1 MMDENDGP
9 EYSQGSSTNSAMQA
23 SSKFA
28 KAFTEEQSGDGDV
41 PNQAYVNRGWPPE
54 SNQAES
60 EGTTATCEGKEDT
73 QHAEVSE
80 DFRNATGDNK
90 QTLEETSGIINDK
103 DNDILRKS
111 KHETR
116 IGYNADIKTVMSQ
129 TQLHDSVVENDG
141 SSAAHTYTDTFKERK
156 EILECLRFGEMPT
169 DETDNTTQPSSQDT
183 SCFGQTTNDETDLTS
198 EQMNGLSLRLNKET
212 LYSDEDDVSFK
223 QDSVEDIKTAINE
236 AFETTENNERAVS
249 TISENDQH
257 DTDDETP
264 TESTNKS
271 NSSRHSEFDKTNE
284 CESDCPSQD
293 GSKYDKPVAQTPS
306 EFGKNGPYQTDT
318 NEQNIEMV
326 LDEHRRIMMDE
337 SDRPEYSQAVSTN
350 SDWPA
355 GSKTSN
361 AFSEEQC
368 GDGEVPYQATINRAK
383 PPEIMQAES
392 EGTTA
397 ACVGIE
403 DTQQADVSEEFR
415 DATAENKQTLE
426 EKSGTFN
433 AFSGEQSEDGDV
445 PNQAYVNRGRL
456 PGSMQAELEGTTATC
471 EGIDDTQQA
480 DVSEELRIA
489 TDENKQTL
497 EETSEIF
504 NAISE
509 DQSGDGE
516 VPNQAYVNKRK
527 LPESMQAESKG
538 TNATCEGIDDTQ
550 HAEVSEDF
558 RNATGENKHTLEET
572 SGNKDKDADM
582 LNNSAHDTCIEYKTD
597 DKLVMSPTKSY
608 GSVVENDVSSSG
620 HKYTDNFEEKI
631 ERLECQRFVKRTKD
645 ETDFTSESSSQ
656 DTKYFG
662 QTANDGTDLTG
673 EQVNAHSLRL
683 NQDTPYS
690 DDDDV
695 SFKQDIVED
704 IQTAIIEAFE
714 TAENNEGV
722 LSPLSENDQ
731 HDADDESLTE
741 STNKSTSS
749 RHSEFDKT
757 NECESDCPSQD
768 GSKYDKPVAQT
779 PSEFGTNGPY
789 QTDTNEQNI
798 EMVLD
803 EHRRIMMD
811 ESDRPEY
818 SQAVSTNSDW
828 PAGSKTSNAFSEEQC
843 RDGEV
848 PYQATINRAKPPE
861 IMQAESEG
869 TTAAC
874 VGIEDTQQ
882 ADVSEEFRDA
892 TDENKQTLEETSE
905 IFNAISEDQSGDGDV
920 PNQAYVNRRKLP
932 ESMQA
937 ESKGTNATCEG
948 IDNTQHAEV
957 SEDFR
962 NATGE
967 NKHTLEE
974 TSGNKDKDADMLNNS
989 AHDTCIEYKTDDK
1002 LVMSPTKSYGSVVEN
1017 DGSSSAHTYTDYFEE
1032 KIESLECQRFGKR
1045 TKDET
1050 DFTSEPSSQDTKY
1063 FGQTANDGTDL
1074 TGEQVNAHSLRLNQ
1088 DTPYS
1093 DDDDVS
1099 FKQDIVEDIQ
1109 TAKRKKESLECQRF
1123 GESPTDETDYTTQPS
1138 SQDTKCSGQTTLS
1151 LNFNQDTPYSDD
1163 DDVSFKEDSVEYILA
1178 AINEEFETAENNERA
1193 VSTISENDQHDTDE
1207 KSPTESTN
1215 KSTSPRHLEF
1225 DKTNECESDCPSP
1238 DGSKHDLPITQTPTE
1253 VDKNSPNETDKT
1265 EMDVEKS
1272 FDEHRKIMM
1281 DESDGPEYSQASS
1294 TNSDWPAGS
1303 KTSNA
1308 FSKEQCGDGEVH
1320 NQAYVNGGEL
1330 PESMQAESE
1339 VTTATCE
1346 GIEDTQHADVS
1357 EDFRDA
1363 TGENNQTMEE
1373 TSGNIN
1379 DKDNDILRKSKH
1391 ETRIGYKAD
1400 ITTVMSQTQLHD
1412 SFVENDG
1419 SSTAHTYTDT
1429 FKERKESLE
1438 CQRFGESP
1446 TDETDYTTQP
1456 SSQDT
1461 KCSGQTTLSL
1471 NFNQDTPYSDDDDV
1485 SFKEDSV
1492 EYILAAINEAF
1503 ETAENNERAVS
1514 TISENDQHDT
1524 DEKSPT
1530 ESTNKSTSPRHL
1542 EFDKTNECESDC
1554 PSPDGSKH
1562 DLPITQ
1568 TPTEVDK
1575 NSPNETDKTE
1585 MDVEKSFDEHRKIM
1599 MDESDG
1605 PEYSQASSTNSDW
1618 PAGSKTSNAFS
1629 KEQCGDG
1636 EVHNQAY
1643 VNGGELPESMQAEL
1657 EVTTATCEGIEDT
1670 QHADVSEDFRDA
1682 TGENNQTMEET
1693 SGNINDKDN
1702 DILRKSKHE
1711 TRIGYKADI
1720 TTVMSQTQL
1729 HDSFVENDGSS
1740 TAHKYTDTFKERK
1753 ESLECQRFGE
1763 SPTDETDYTTQ
1774 PSSQDTKCSGQT
1786 TISLNFNQDTPY
1798 SDDDDVSFKEDSVE
1812 DIQTTI
1818 NEAFETAE
1826 NSERAVSTISAN
1838 DQHDTDEKSP
1848 TESTN
1853 KSTSPRH
1860 LEFDKTN
1867 ECESDCP
1874 SPDGS
1879 KHDLPIAQTPTEV
1892 DKNSPNET
1900 DKTEM
1905 DVEKSFDEHRKI
1917 MMDESDGPEYSQAS
1931 STNSDW
1937 PAGSKTSNAFSKE
1950 QCGDGEVHNQAY
1962 VNGGELPESMQ
1973 AESEVTT
1980 ATCEGIEDTQH
1991 ADVSE
1996 DFRDATGENNQTMEE
2011 TSGNINDKDGDI
2023 LRKSKHETR
2032 IGYKADITT
2041 VMSQTQLHDSFVEN
2055 DGSSTAHTYT
2065 DTFKERKESLECQR
2079 FGESPTDETDYTT
2092 QPSSQDTKC
2101 SGQTTIS
2108 LNFNQDT
2115 PYSDDD
2121 DVSFKEDS
2129 VEDIQTAINEAFE
2142 TAENSE
2148 RAVSTISA
2156 NDQHD
2161 TDEKSPTESTNKST
2175 SPRHLEFDKTNECE
2189 SDCPSPD
2196 GSKHDLPI
2204 AQTPTEVDKNSPN
2217 ETDKTEMDVE
2227 KSFGFHH
2234 TCISDEHR
2242 KIMMDESDG
2251 PEYSQA
2257 SSTNSDWPAG
2267 SKTSNAFSKEQ
2278 CGDGEVHNQAY
2289 VNGGELPESM
2299 QAESEVTTATC
2310 EGIEDTQ
2317 HADVSEDFRD
2327 ATGENNQTMEETS
2340 GNINDKDGDI
2350 LRKSKHETRI
2360 GYKADITTVM
2370 SQTQLHDS
2378 FVENDGSST
2387 AHTYTDTFKERK
2399 ESLECQRFGESPTDE
2414 TDYTTQPSSQD
2425 TKCSGQTTISLNFN
2439 QDTPYSDDDDV
2450 SFKEDS
2456 VEDIQT
2462 AINEAFETAE
2472 NSERAVSTISAN
2484 DQHDTDEKSPTEST
2498 NKSTSPRHLEF
2509 DKTNE
2514 CESDCPSPDGSK
2526 HDLPIAQTPTEVD
2539 KNSPNETDKTE
2550 MDVEKSFDDK
2560 RNITMYENDGSQYSQ
2575 ASSTISEWQADNKI
2589 VNAFSEEVARD
2600 GGILNDAYV
2609 NSGKLPETMHT
2620 ESERTNA
2627 TYVGIEDTQ
2636 QEDVS
2641 KDFRHATGE
2650 NTQQLDETT
2659 GIINDTNADI
2669 LGNSEEHKTRIEYK
2683 ADSKSMMSQTQSH
2696 DSVVDFEGS
2705 SSAHIY
2711 IKKMEGK
2718 FESSECQI
2726 FGESPIDETD
2736 YTTQPGA
2743 QDTKTFG
2750 HTTNDGTDETCEP
2763 VNALSLHFNQKS
2775 PNGDDKYVLPSQVSK
2790 ENIRTASHEAFE
2802 TTENNKGAVS
2812 HISEIDP
2819 HDTDDE
2825 SALESTFKSTSS
2837 RALKFY
2843 TKNEDERNCPSS
2855 EVSIDNEPTTQTPT
2869 EYNTYSS
2876 NQTDTNGQDIEN
2888 VFDVIKIAQERAE
2901 VSVDEFNREV
2911 ASLKRIVDE
2920 YSGNLKELNELRN
2933 EVHIL
2938 RQKNETL
2945 DETKTKLKEEL
2956 KETTAT
2962 NAMLQNEIQ
2971 RLEGFE
2977 RFAKEKADDAEK
2989 LAQELESVR
2998 GQFQKQQG
3006 SLCECLFLIQSRE
3019 EELQNNQAIT
3029 NTLREKLEE
3038 TTATNAML
3046 QDKVQRL
3053 KGFELFAKEKA
3064 DNTEKLAQELES
3076 VRGQLQNQQGSLCE
3090 GLFLIQ
3096 SKDQELQNNQA
3107 IINTLREEVFYHIN
3121 DKRDTLKHTLD
3132 LTKLQAG
3139 TIEGLQAS
3147 VQEKNET
3154 MKQLK
3159 YSYERLQDELAIARA
3174 ENRRLNKEYVK
3185 LQAFPKDNENEAEQL
3200 ELQLGTVRAELERQA
3215 SELTET
3221 QARLSYT
3228 TEQCTSQDLLI
3239 RDLRQRVLPAKDET
3253 IRQLDYLHRSANEEL
3268 HAIKCGVTLMETMR
3282 TLPGSSLHSALTQL
3296 KHFYDYSYRNQPDI
3310 SDTVRSVLDLK
3321 VQAVV
3326 SIGEHACIGDNISHA
3341 INAYLEVLNENATQ
3355 HKEHKKQAAEIKKL
3369 KTQLWYRRSSMLNL
3383 GNLEHQPRMVRT
3395 LKRYT

>member
-1 MMDENDGP
+1 MDENDGP

-538 TNATCEGIDDTQ
+538 TNAT
-550 HAEVSEDF
+550 
-558 RNATGENKHTLEET
+558 
-572 SGNKDKDADM
+572 
-582 LNNSAHDTCIEYKTD
+582 Y
-597 DKLVMSPTKSY
+597 
-608 GSVVENDVSSSG
+608 
-620 HKYTDNFEEKI
+620 
-631 ERLECQRFVKRTKD
+631 
-645 ETDFTSESSSQ
+645 
-656 DTKYFG
+656 
-662 QTANDGTDLTG
+662 
-673 EQVNAHSLRL
+673 
-683 NQDTPYS
+683 
-690 DDDDV
+690 
-695 SFKQDIVED
+695 
-704 IQTAIIEAFE
+704 
-714 TAENNEGV
+714 
-722 LSPLSENDQ
+722 
-731 HDADDESLTE
+731 
-741 STNKSTSS
+741 
-749 RHSEFDKT
+749 
-757 NECESDCPSQD
+757 
-768 GSKYDKPVAQT
+768 
-779 PSEFGTNGPY
+779 
-789 QTDTNEQNI
+789 
-798 EMVLD
+798 
-803 EHRRIMMD
+803 
-811 ESDRPEY
+811 
-818 SQAVSTNSDW
+818 
-828 PAGSKTSNAFSEEQC
+828 
-843 RDGEV
+843 
-848 PYQATINRAKPPE
+848 
-861 IMQAESEG
+861 
-869 TTAAC
+869 
-874 VGIEDTQQ
+874 
-882 ADVSEEFRDA
+882 VSEEFRDA
-892 TDENKQTLEETSE
+892 TDENKQTLEETK
-905 IFNAISEDQSGDGDV
+905 DQSGDGDV

-1123 GESPTDETDYTTQPS
+1123 GESPTDETDYTTQP
-1138 SQDTKCSGQTTLS
+1138 
-1151 LNFNQDTPYSDD
+1151 N
-1163 DDVSFKEDSVEYILA
+1163 
-1178 AINEEFETAENNERA
+1178 
-1193 VSTISENDQHDTDE
+1193 
-1207 KSPTESTN
+1207 
-1215 KSTSPRHLEF
+1215 
-1225 DKTNECESDCPSP
+1225 
-1238 DGSKHDLPITQTPTE
+1238 
-1253 VDKNSPNETDKT
+1253 
-1265 EMDVEKS
+1265 
-1272 FDEHRKIMM
+1272 
-1281 DESDGPEYSQASS
+1281 
-1294 TNSDWPAGS
+1294 
-1303 KTSNA
+1303 
-1308 FSKEQCGDGEVH
+1308 
-1320 NQAYVNGGEL
+1320 
-1330 PESMQAESE
+1330 
-1339 VTTATCE
+1339 
-1346 GIEDTQHADVS
+1346 
-1357 EDFRDA
+1357 
-1363 TGENNQTMEE
+1363 
-1373 TSGNIN
+1373 
-1379 DKDNDILRKSKH
+1379 
-1391 ETRIGYKAD
+1391 
-1400 ITTVMSQTQLHD
+1400 
-1412 SFVENDG
+1412 
-1419 SSTAHTYTDT
+1419 
-1429 FKERKESLE
+1429 
-1438 CQRFGESP
+1438 
-1446 TDETDYTTQP
+1446 
-1456 SSQDT
+1456 
-1461 KCSGQTTLSL
+1461 
-1471 NFNQDTPYSDDDDV
+1471 
-1485 SFKEDSV
+1485 
-1492 EYILAAINEAF
+1492 
-1503 ETAENNERAVS
+1503 
-1514 TISENDQHDT
+1514 
-1524 DEKSPT
+1524 
-1530 ESTNKSTSPRHL
+1530 
-1542 EFDKTNECESDC
+1542 
-1554 PSPDGSKH
+1554 
-1562 DLPITQ
+1562 
-1568 TPTEVDK
+1568 
-1575 NSPNETDKTE
+1575 
-1585 MDVEKSFDEHRKIM
+1585 
-1599 MDESDG
+1599 
-1605 PEYSQASSTNSDW
+1605 
-1618 PAGSKTSNAFS
+1618 
-1629 KEQCGDG
+1629 
-1636 EVHNQAY
+1636 
-1643 VNGGELPESMQAEL
+1643 
-1657 EVTTATCEGIEDT
+1657 
-1670 QHADVSEDFRDA
+1670 
-1682 TGENNQTMEET
+1682 
-1693 SGNINDKDN
+1693 
-1702 DILRKSKHE
+1702 
-1711 TRIGYKADI
+1711 
-1720 TTVMSQTQL
+1720 
-1729 HDSFVENDGSS
+1729 
-1740 TAHKYTDTFKERK
+1740 
-1753 ESLECQRFGE
+1753 
-1763 SPTDETDYTTQ
+1763 
-1774 PSSQDTKCSGQT
+1774 
-1786 TISLNFNQDTPY
+1786 
-1798 SDDDDVSFKEDSVE
+1798 
-1812 DIQTTI
+1812 
-1818 NEAFETAE
+1818 
-1826 NSERAVSTISAN
+1826 
-1838 DQHDTDEKSP
+1838 
-1848 TESTN
+1848 
-1853 KSTSPRH
+1853 
-1860 LEFDKTN
+1860 
-1867 ECESDCP
+1867 
-1874 SPDGS
+1874 
-1879 KHDLPIAQTPTEV
+1879 
-1892 DKNSPNET
+1892 
-1900 DKTEM
+1900 
-1905 DVEKSFDEHRKI
+1905 
-1917 MMDESDGPEYSQAS
+1917 
-1931 STNSDW
+1931 
-1937 PAGSKTSNAFSKE
+1937 
-1950 QCGDGEVHNQAY
+1950 
-1962 VNGGELPESMQ
+1962 
-1973 AESEVTT
+1973 
-1980 ATCEGIEDTQH
+1980 
-1991 ADVSE
+1991 
-1996 DFRDATGENNQTMEE
+1996 
-2011 TSGNINDKDGDI
+2011 
-2023 LRKSKHETR
+2023 
-2032 IGYKADITT
+2032 
-2041 VMSQTQLHDSFVEN
+2041 
-2055 DGSSTAHTYT
+2055 
-2065 DTFKERKESLECQR
+2065 
-2079 FGESPTDETDYTT
+2079 
-2092 QPSSQDTKC
+2092 
-2101 SGQTTIS
+2101 
-2108 LNFNQDT
+2108 
-2115 PYSDDD
+2115 
-2121 DVSFKEDS
+2121 
-2129 VEDIQTAINEAFE
+2129 
-2142 TAENSE
+2142 
-2148 RAVSTISA
+2148 
-2156 NDQHD
+2156 
-2161 TDEKSPTESTNKST
+2161 
-2175 SPRHLEFDKTNECE
+2175 
-2189 SDCPSPD
+2189 
-2196 GSKHDLPI
+2196 
-2204 AQTPTEVDKNSPN
+2204 
-2217 ETDKTEMDVE
+2217 
-2227 KSFGFHH
+2227 
-2234 TCISDEHR
+2234 EHR

-2550 MDVEKSFDDK
+2550 MDVEKSFDEHRKIMMD
-2560 RNITMYENDGSQYSQ
+2560 ESDGPEYSQ
-2575 ASSTISEWQADNKI
+2575 ASSTNSDWPA
-2589 VNAFSEEVARD
+2589 EEVARD

-2641 KDFRHATGE
+2641 KDFRHAT
-2650 NTQQLDETT
+2650 
-2659 GIINDTNADI
+2659 
-2669 LGNSEEHKTRIEYK
+2669 
-2683 ADSKSMMSQTQSH
+2683 
-2696 DSVVDFEGS
+2696 
-2705 SSAHIY
+2705 
-2711 IKKMEGK
+2711 
-2718 FESSECQI
+2718 
-2726 FGESPIDETD
+2726 
-2736 YTTQPGA
+2736 
-2743 QDTKTFG
+2743 
-2750 HTTNDGTDETCEP
+2750 
-2763 VNALSLHFNQKS
+2763 
-2775 PNGDDKYVLPSQVSK
+2775 
-2790 ENIRTASHEAFE
+2790 
-2802 TTENNKGAVS
+2802 
-2812 HISEIDP
+2812 
-2819 HDTDDE
+2819 
-2825 SALESTFKSTSS
+2825 
-2837 RALKFY
+2837 
-2843 TKNEDERNCPSS
+2843 
-2855 EVSIDNEPTTQTPT
+2855 
-2869 EYNTYSS
+2869 
-2876 NQTDTNGQDIEN
+2876 
-2888 VFDVIKIAQERAE
+2888 DVIKIAQERAE

-2998 GQFQKQQG
+2998 
-3006 SLCECLFLIQSRE
+3006 
-3019 EELQNNQAIT
+3019 
-3029 NTLREKLEE
+3029 
-3038 TTATNAML
+3038 
-3046 QDKVQRL
+3046 
-3053 KGFELFAKEKA
+3053 
-3064 DNTEKLAQELES
+3064 
-3076 VRGQLQNQQGSLCE
+3076 
-3090 GLFLIQ
+3090 
-3096 SKDQELQNNQA
+3096 
-3107 IINTLREEVFYHIN
+3107 
-3121 DKRDTLKHTLD
+3121 
-3132 LTKLQAG
+3132 
-3139 TIEGLQAS
+3139 
-3147 VQEKNET
+3147 
-3154 MKQLK
+3154 
-3159 YSYERLQDELAIARA
+3159 DELTTARA
-3174 ENRRLNKEYVK
+3174 ETRGLNEKYVK
-3185 LQAFPKDNENEAEQL
+3185 LQATLKDNKNEAEQL
-3200 ELQLGTVRAELERQA
+3200 ELQLGTVR
-3215 SELTET
+3215 
-3221 QARLSYT
+3221 
-3228 TEQCTSQDLLI
+3228 
-3239 RDLRQRVLPAKDET
+3239 
-3253 IRQLDYLHRSANEEL
+3253 
-3268 HAIKCGVTLMETMR
+3268 G
-3282 TLPGSSLHSALTQL
+3282 
-3296 KHFYDYSYRNQPDI
+3296 
-3310 SDTVRSVLDLK
+3310 
-3321 VQAVV
+3321 
-3326 SIGEHACIGDNISHA
+3326 
-3341 INAYLEVLNENATQ
+3341 
-3355 HKEHKKQAAEIKKL
+3355 
-3369 KTQLWYRRSSMLNL
+3369 SSMLNL
-3383 GNLEHQPRMVRT
+3383 GNLEHQPRMN
-3395 LKRYT
+3395 K